1 MAATYYKSHNYRSH
15 QFFDDALCND
25 FIGKNKQALSSHKR
39 GCKNKHEIQVD
50 TTSRVFNIITQLNI

>member
-39 GCKNKHEIQVD
+39 GCKKKHSQNTLLANGED
-50 TTSRVFNIITQLNI
+50 E